1 MSLTAKLLPF
11 SEKKYA
17 KRSIITW
24 SPPNLVSYWGFI
36 RQPPTHKPAET
47 GIIRKK

>member
-11 SEKKYA
+11 SKKKYA

-24 SPPNLVSYWGFI
+24 SPSNLVSYWGFI
-36 RQPPTHKPAET
+36 RQAPKHKPAEA
-47 GIIRKK
+47 GIMRKK